1 MLLLALLLAQSI
13 PAPMPVDD
21 EPSALACTFEAAL
34 GGARCLFEA
43 SSAPGLPRDNS
54 QVAADAGLRACAA
67 VSNRDEGLRKEC
79 EKAVAEASLGAKC
92 SVAARLAD
100 SRGRLTVEAR
110 GCVEA
115 VREAVSRTARAAA
128 LPGDCCKCLGAA
140 RCAVPATQC
149 RRELADLVP
158 GAALQSCMSRSC
170 RDACAFSAEPLPARS
185 PAAPQQTQADKI

>member
-1 MLLLALLLAQSI
+1 MLLLALLLAQSV
-13 PAPMPVDD
+13 PALLPPED

-34 GGARCLFEA
+34 RGEKCLYEA
-43 SSAPGLPRDNS
+43 SSAPGLPRDSS

-79 EKAVAEASLGAKC
+79 TKAVAEASLGAQC
-92 SVAARLAD
+92 AVAARLAD
-100 SRGRLTVEAR
+100 SQGRLAIEAR

-140 RCAVPATQC
+140 RCAVPPSQC
-149 RRELADLVP
+149 RRELADLAP

-170 RDACAFSAEPLPARS
+170 RDACAFSADPLPARS
-185 PAAPQQTQADKI
+185 PAAARQNPADKI